1 MTTHAR
7 FFSGLKALLAGAAL
21 LAQAPAAFAQTGPHP
36 GVPAE
41 VAAAPAQAPFAP
53 ALWVIRDADS
63 TLYLYGTIHLR
74 RPGEPWA
81 DQRVLAALSSA
92 QEVWTELEISPET
105 DAAMQPLVM
114 QLGMATPNRPLSSYL
129 TPEQNRKLGAAL
141 TGLGLPPAGMEPLK
155 PWLAA
160 VTVSVLSLAQAGFDP
175 TAGVDR
181 QLAEKARADGARMR
195 WFETAEEQLNFFA
208 SLPEALQVQF
218 LVDTVAE
225 LDEGVALLNRMDA
238 SWNAGDMTALEADL
252 IVGMRDQYP
261 ELYDVILTQRNI
273 RWTETLSQELAGSGV
288 DFVAV
293 GAGHLVGS
301 ESVIAMLS
309 ARGFTAERV
318 H

>member
-1 MTTHAR
+1 
-7 FFSGLKALLAGAAL
+7 
-21 LAQAPAAFAQTGPHP
+21 
-36 GVPAE
+36 
-41 VAAAPAQAPFAP
+41 
-53 ALWVIRDADS
+53 
-63 TLYLYGTIHLR
+63 
-74 RPGEPWA
+74 
-81 DQRVLAALSSA
+81 
-92 QEVWTELEISPET
+92 
-105 DAAMQPLVM
+105 
-114 QLGMATPNRPLSSYL
+114 
-129 TPEQNRKLGAAL
+129 
-141 TGLGLPPAGMEPLK
+141 MEPFK

-160 VTVSVLSLAQAGFDP
+160 LTVSVLSLAQAGFDP

-181 QLAEKARADGARMR
+181 QLAEKARADGASMR